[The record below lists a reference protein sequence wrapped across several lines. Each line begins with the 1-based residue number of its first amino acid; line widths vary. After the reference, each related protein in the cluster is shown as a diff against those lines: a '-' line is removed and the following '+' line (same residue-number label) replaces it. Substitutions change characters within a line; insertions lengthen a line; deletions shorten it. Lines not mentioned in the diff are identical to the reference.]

1 MGTLL
6 IKARAAAKKAGVK
19 GLSKESLLEDYKGK
33 KAKAPGKRKSADG
46 NVYYENRV
54 NRSDRKGTKI

>member
-19 GLSKESLLEDYKGK
+19 GLSSKDVVADYKK
-33 KAKAPGKRKSADG
+33 KAKKPGKRTSADG